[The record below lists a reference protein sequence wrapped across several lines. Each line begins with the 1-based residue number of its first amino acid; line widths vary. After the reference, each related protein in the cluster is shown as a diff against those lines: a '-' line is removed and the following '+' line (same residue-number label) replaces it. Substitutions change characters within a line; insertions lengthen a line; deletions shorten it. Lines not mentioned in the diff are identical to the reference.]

1 MQGRSTRR
9 EVKQQV
15 YLDTLDVLASCTDKC
30 GRCYIVL
37 GVFSL
42 NHHINDCPA
51 AMAMTPHYRA
61 RLSILAVEP
70 LEEIMPCIHD
80 FGYHAAEQC
89 PWDKEPTLS
98 KLKAVGRIC
107 SHCWLADD
115 RLENFI
121 THSAGGEAVY
131 GGDKCR
137 NAHGRDF
144 IRDAVY
150 ALFHARPEYVAH
162 HMRDSEKWNRVPKR
176 SDHPCVSYA
185 GGELT
190 PTDMPSLDDFA
201 LWAKARWDQSM
212 AVSNGVVLLLHY
224 MRFTNGGT
232 LARLRDHD
240 YKYWKTL
247 CMIGRLRTG
256 I

>member
-1 MQGRSTRR
+1 MF
-9 EVKQQV
+9 V
-15 YLDTLDVLASCTDKC
+15 VL
-30 GRCYIVL
+30 L
-37 GVFSL
+37 EVFSAKGVVWFERRGADWDSAVL
-42 NHHINDCPA
+42 DPA
-51 AMAMTPHYRA
+51 
-61 RLSILAVEP
+61 
-70 LEEIMPCIHD
+70 
-80 FGYHAAEQC
+80 
-89 PWDKEPTLS
+89 TLS
-98 KLKAVGRIC
+98 HVPQGLPTPGPDRFNATTAHDPHISDTFGPPV
-107 SHCWLADD
+107 D
-115 RLENFI
+115 RLYRPQDAWFDP
-121 THSAGGEAVY
+121 G
-131 GGDKCR
+131 
-137 NAHGRDF
+137 
-144 IRDAVY
+144 DAVY
-150 ALFHARPEYVAH
+150 ALFHARPEYLAH
-162 HMRDSEKWNRVPKR
+162 HMRDWDKWNRVPKR